1 MLTLFLAS
9 LLSLSAQ
16 ITQPVSW
23 SISSND
29 LGDNQYEIVL
39 TAEIEP
45 SWHIYDLGPYQGGPN
60 PTALTFE
67 LSEEYELIGEP
78 YIKSQVKRGYDEA
91 FEMEIG
97 TCDSPVIVAQKIKR
111 VSEYETII
119 KVTVEWQACN
129 HGSCIPPEEE
139 LLKITLA
146 GEKNPTVVQSVDN
159 QKVAKQDASMTTP
172 KKKSSLWAVI
182 LEAVLWGFVALATP
196 CVFPMVPMTVSFFL
210 KSGQNKSKR
219 RGRFLAAFYG
229 LSIVGLYTLPIALII
244 LITYLVGGNAITAD
258 IFNWLSTHWLPNII
272 FFLVFM
278 VFAAS
283 FFGAFEIVLP
293 SKLVNSSD
301 KNSDKG
307 GLAGVFFMALTL
319 VLVSFSC
326 TGPIVGTVLIKSTSG
341 EIWEPIIT
349 MLAFSIAFALPFTL
363 FAFVPSLL
371 KNLPKSGGWLNTVK
385 VVLGFVELALGM
397 KFLSVADQTYH
408 WGLLNREIY
417 LAIWIVIFSLL
428 GLYLLGKL
436 RFAHDTP
443 SDHISVK
450 RLFGAIISFAFV
462 VYMIPGMWGAPLKAL
477 SGYLPPITTQ
487 EFVITNNPAPV
498 VAQDHGEI
506 VKPKYSE
513 FLHLPHNLVGFFDY
527 DEALAYSKKVGKP
540 LFVDFTGHGC
550 VNCREMEMRVWS
562 DPRVLNLLREKFV
575 IVALYADDKKVVDKE
590 DWVTLEDGKVLK
602 TLGKINSEFA
612 RRKFN
617 VNAQPFYAI
626 LGPDEEPIATR
637 GYNLDVEGF
646 IEFLET
652 K

>member
-29 LGDNQYEIVL
+29 LGDNQFEIVL

-146 GEKNPTVVQSVDN
+146 GEKNSVVVQSVDN
-159 QKVAKQDASMTTP
+159 QEVAKQDASMTTP

>member
-146 GEKNPTVVQSVDN
+146 GEKNPAVVQSVDN
-159 QKVAKQDASMTTP
+159 QKVEKQDASMTTP

-182 LEAVLWGFVALATP
+182 LEAILWGFVALATP

-498 VAQDHGEI
+498 VAQDNGEI

-590 DWVTLEDGKVLK
+590 DWVTLDDGKVLK

-626 LGPDEEPIATR
+626 LGPEEEPIATR

>member
-146 GEKNPTVVQSVDN
+146 GEKNPAVAQSVDN

-182 LEAVLWGFVALATP
+182 LEAILWGFVALATP

-498 VAQDHGEI
+498 VAQDNGEI

-590 DWVTLEDGKVLK
+590 DWVTLDDGKVLK

>member
-111 VSEYETII
+111 VSKYETII

-146 GEKNPTVVQSVDN
+146 GEKNPAVVQSVDN

-182 LEAVLWGFVALATP
+182 LEAILWGFVALATP

-498 VAQDHGEI
+498 VAQDNGEI

-590 DWVTLEDGKVLK
+590 DWVTLDDGKVLK

>member
-45 SWHIYDLGPYQGGPN
+45 SWHIYDLGPYPGGPN

-146 GEKNPTVVQSVDN
+146 GEKNPAVVQSVDN
-159 QKVAKQDASMTTP
+159 QEVAKQDASMTTP

-182 LEAVLWGFVALATP
+182 LEAILWGFVALATP

-219 RGRFLAAFYG
+219 RGRFMAAFYG

-408 WGLLNREIY
+408 WGLLNRELY

-498 VAQDHGEI
+498 VAQDNGEI

-590 DWVTLEDGKVLK
+590 DWVTLDDGKVLK

>member
-91 FEMEIG
+91 FAMEIG

-182 LEAVLWGFVALATP
+182 LEAILWGFVALATP

-498 VAQDHGEI
+498 VAQDNGEI

-590 DWVTLEDGKVLK
+590 DWVTLDDGKVLK

>member
-39 TAEIEP
+39 TAEIET

-146 GEKNPTVVQSVDN
+146 GEKNPAVVQSVDN

-182 LEAVLWGFVALATP
+182 LEAILWGFVALATP

-408 WGLLNREIY
+408 WGLLNRELY

-498 VAQDHGEI
+498 VAQDNGEI

-590 DWVTLEDGKVLK
+590 DWVTLDDGKVLK

>member
-60 PTALTFE
+60 PTALSFE

-146 GEKNPTVVQSVDN
+146 GEKNPAVVQSIDN

-182 LEAVLWGFVALATP
+182 LEAILWGFVALATP

-436 RFAHDTP
+436 RFTHDTP

-498 VAQDHGEI
+498 VAQDKGEI

-590 DWVTLEDGKVLK
+590 DWVTLDDGKVLK

>member
-146 GEKNPTVVQSVDN
+146 GEKNPAVVQFVDN

-182 LEAVLWGFVALATP
+182 LEAILWGFVALATP

-498 VAQDHGEI
+498 VAQDNGEI

-575 IVALYADDKKVVDKE
+575 IVALYADDKKVVDRE
-590 DWVTLEDGKVLK
+590 DWVTLDDGKVLK

>member
-182 LEAVLWGFVALATP
+182 LEAILWGFVALATP

-498 VAQDHGEI
+498 VAQDNGEI

-590 DWVTLEDGKVLK
+590 DWVTLDDGKVLK

>member
-146 GEKNPTVVQSVDN
+146 GEKNPAVVQSADN

-182 LEAVLWGFVALATP
+182 LEAILWGFVALATP

-219 RGRFLAAFYG
+219 RGRLLAAFYG

-408 WGLLNREIY
+408 WGLLNRELY

-498 VAQDHGEI
+498 VAQDNGEI

-590 DWVTLEDGKVLK
+590 DWVTLDDGKVLK

>member
-146 GEKNPTVVQSVDN
+146 GERNPAVVQSVDN

-182 LEAVLWGFVALATP
+182 LEAILWGFVALATP

-498 VAQDHGEI
+498 VAQDNGEI

-590 DWVTLEDGKVLK
+590 DWVTLDDGKVLK

>member
-146 GEKNPTVVQSVDN
+146 GEKNPAVVQSVDN

-182 LEAVLWGFVALATP
+182 LEAILWGFVALATP

-408 WGLLNREIY
+408 WGLLNRELY

-498 VAQDHGEI
+498 VAQDNGEI

-590 DWVTLEDGKVLK
+590 DWVTLDDGKVLK

>member
-146 GEKNPTVVQSVDN
+146 GEKNPAVVQSVGN

-182 LEAVLWGFVALATP
+182 LEAILWGFVALATP

-498 VAQDHGEI
+498 VAQDNGEI

-590 DWVTLEDGKVLK
+590 DWVTLDDGKVIK

>member
-45 SWHIYDLGPYQGGPN
+45 SWHIYDLGPYPGGPN
-60 PTALTFE
+60 PTALTFD

-91 FEMEIG
+91 FAMEIG

-146 GEKNPTVVQSVDN
+146 GEKNPAVVQSVDN
-159 QKVAKQDASMTTP
+159 QKVVKQDASMTTP

-182 LEAVLWGFVALATP
+182 LEAILWGFVALATP

-498 VAQDHGEI
+498 VAQDNGEI

-590 DWVTLEDGKVLK
+590 DWVTLDDGKVLK